1 MKFIKAEE
9 IQKHWFSDEKNYEEV
24 LKAIS
29 TCLGKHI
36 IFAQVKEDTFESHGC
51 FRYYKSCC
59 D

>member
-36 IFAQVKEDTFESHGC
+36 IFAQVTEDSL
-51 FRYYKSCC
+51 
-59 D
+59 